1 MNPLSAPNMTDMN
14 IPEFD
19 AAAFEV
25 LARSRLLP
33 NPPLLNE
40 PHSPGDDDLNPGS
53 ERIPAG
59 LRHAAVLV
67 PIIAHSPLTVLL
79 TTRTD
84 HLPSHAGQIAFPGGK
99 VETHDAGPLA
109 AALRETRE
117 EIALDAAF
125 IEPLG
130 FLPPYRTGT
139 GYIITPSVALVRP
152 GFKLTA
158 DPEEVAAVFEVPFAF
173 LMNEANHQ
181 IHSRVYGGVERHF
194 YAMPYGERYIWGATA
209 GIIRTLYRRL
219 FST

>member
-14 IPEFD
+14 IPELN
-19 AAAFEV
+19 AATFEA
-25 LARSRLLP
+25 LARSRLLAT
-33 NPPLLNE
+33 PPALDE
-40 PHSPGDDDLNPGS
+40 PHAPGDDDLNPGS
-53 ERIPAG
+53 PRPRTG

-67 PIIAHSPLTVLL
+67 PVIARSPLTVLL
-79 TTRTD
+79 TARTD

-99 VETHDAGPLA
+99 VESDDAGPLA

-117 EIALDAAF
+117 EIALDKSF
-125 IEPLG
+125 IEPVG

-139 GYIITPSVALVRP
+139 GYVITPTVGLVRT
-152 GFKLTA
+152 GFDLTA
-158 DPEEVAAVFEVPFAF
+158 DPQEVAAVFEVPFAF

-181 IHSRVYGGVERHF
+181 IHSRVFGGVERHF

-219 FST
+219 FTA

>member
-1 MNPLSAPNMTDMN
+1 MDPISAPIMTNMNTPD
-14 IPEFD
+14 ID
-19 AAAFEV
+19 AVTFEA
-25 LARSRLLP
+25 LARSRLLSS
-33 NPPLLNE
+33 PPLLDE
-40 PHSPGDDDLNPGS
+40 PQSPSDDDLNPGAT
-53 ERIPAG
+53 RLAAG

-67 PIIAHSPLTVLL
+67 PIIAHQPLTVLL
-79 TTRTD
+79 TARTD

-117 EIALDAAF
+117 EIALDRAF
-125 IEPLG
+125 IEPVG

-152 GFKLTA
+152 GFRLTP
-158 DPEEVAAVFEVPFAF
+158 DPKEVAAIFEVPFAF

-181 IHSRVYGGVERHF
+181 IHSRVFSGVERRF
-194 YAMPYGERYIWGATA
+194 YAMPYGEHYIWGATA